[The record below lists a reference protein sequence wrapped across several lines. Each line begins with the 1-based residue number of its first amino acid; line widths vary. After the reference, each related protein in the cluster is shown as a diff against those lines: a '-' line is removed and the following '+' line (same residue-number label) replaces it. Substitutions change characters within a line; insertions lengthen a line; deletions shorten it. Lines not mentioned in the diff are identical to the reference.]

1 MVAQLPRCCNSSTV
15 EALTM
20 TPARWMS
27 PSTNRAIK
35 TEMPVSLINEIL
47 LPLTKKRILT
57 TVSQKQLNLCKNN
70 LTEISESRYSLR

>member
-1 MVAQLPRCCNSSTV
+1 MVAQLPRCCNSSPV

-47 LPLTKKRILT
+47 LPLTKK
-57 TVSQKQLNLCKNN
+57 
-70 LTEISESRYSLR
+70 EF